1 MKLSLPFAL
10 SCILFFAFA
19 INTQAQSVAS
29 ETAKEMTS
37 EKTILVKV
45 TGVGCSTDVR
55 TIAANINKLNGV
67 NTCTVIKKAAVT
79 RFEVNF
85 NPAIVSEQKIHA
97 TVEDTPGCSNQS
109 SRPYQ
114 VKI

>member
-1 MKLSLPFAL
+1 MKKYLPFVL
-10 SCILFFAFA
+10 SCFLFFAFVV
-19 INTQAQSVAS
+19 NTQAQKNVI
-29 ETAKEMTS
+29 ETAAEMTT

-55 TIAANINKLNGV
+55 TIAANIEKMDGV
-67 NTCTVIKKAAVT
+67 SSCAIIKKAAVT

-85 NPAIVSEQKIHA
+85 NPAIVTEHEIHA
-97 TVEDTPGCSNQS
+97 RVEDTPGCSNQK